1 MGGAQSQPAS
11 NFNNIFAAMAKAQG
25 TPAPAPQPQPQPIL
39 PQAINFVQAQVPPTP
54 NPAAVCT
61 TNKITLN
68 NLENQMEETQKKV
81 DSCDPSVKVA
91 RETAKWTKDIQTF
104 VNTQNSQFQKTIS
117 QVQQQYKSAMD
128 LTESIRLLKE
138 FDSELTAEEH
148 TARKESQELNNNIR
162 TYRRD
167 FLDNQPEEG
176 VPWHHLGLQTAD
188 DKAMLAFWV
197 STTVLLSLLSYYYVR
212 RFRVGQSLTSNLATG
227 FGLVLGPLIASYLAI
242 MYYG

>member
-11 NFNNIFAAMAKAQG
+11 NLNNMFAAMAKAKAQG
-25 TPAPAPQPQPQPIL
+25 APAPAPQPQPIL

-68 NLENQMEETQKKV
+68 NLENQVEETQKKV

-91 RETAKWTKDIQTF
+91 RETAKWTKDIQAF
-104 VNTQNSQFQKTIS
+104 VSTQNTQFQKTIS
-117 QVQQQYKSAMD
+117 QVQQQYKSATD

-138 FDSELTAEEH
+138 FDGELTAEEN
-148 TARKESQELNNNIR
+148 TARKESHELNNAIR

-167 FLDNQPEEG
+167 FLDNQPEQG

-188 DKAMLAFWV
+188 DKAMLAFWL
-197 STTVLLSLLSYYYVR
+197 SATVLLSLLSYYYVH

-227 FGLVLGPLIASYLAI
+227 FGLVLGPLVVSYLAI